1 MRAALGAM
9 RAEGVQTLTRRRRV
23 LSIQSHVVS
32 GYVGNKAAVFPLQVQ
47 GFEVDCINSVQFSN
61 HTGYP
66 HFKGQV
72 LNGEDLL
79 TLLEGLEKNNLLSQY
94 THLLTGYIGSEA
106 FLRAVE
112 QVLKKL
118 REASPDLVYVCD
130 PVMGDTDTGMYVPE
144 GLPALYRDWVSNA
157 TVCTPNGYEAEAL
170 TGIQIRT
177 ADDAAR
183 ACDVLHGKGIQTVL
197 MTTLDVEG
205 EPNHISM
212 MISQQRAGPPPT
224 RYILAVPK
232 IEQNFTGTGDL
243 SAAMCL
249 AWMDKHPYVPIA
261 CGVLFLG
268 FYLFNLV
275 MISTALCCRSPR
287 LMNAYHRMF
296 LTAPA
301 NLIFLTVVSVVFG
314 VMVGFGLL
322 AYTMQSVVAVFGLTC
337 GLIVALTAFAVYTKA
352 DFTGLGAYFLVA
364 LVGLLLT
371 GILVGL
377 TSYPGSVAHKI
388 YAGLGATVFG
398 FLVVY
403 DTQLIFGTASS
414 AERKLQ
420 YTVDAYAFAAFQ
432 LYLDYINL
440 FLYLLQLLG
449 QRR

>member
-1 MRAALGAM
+1 MATQDVEIGLVEASREVKDLPAEIRLGFIKKVYGLM
-9 RAEGVQTLTRRRRV
+9 LYMVV
-23 LSIQSHVVS
+23 LSGCASAPFV
-32 GYVGNKAAVFPLQVQ
+32 AA
-47 GFEVDCINSVQFSN
+47 
-61 HTGYP
+61 
-66 HFKGQV
+66 
-72 LNGEDLL
+72 
-79 TLLEGLEKNNLLSQY
+79 
-94 THLLTGYIGSEA
+94 
-106 FLRAVE
+106 
-112 QVLKKL
+112 
-118 REASPDLVYVCD
+118 PDK
-130 PVMGDTDTGMYVPE
+130 T
-144 GLPALYRDWVSNA
+144 
-157 TVCTPNGYEAEAL
+157 
-170 TGIQIRT
+170 
-177 ADDAAR
+177 
-183 ACDVLHGKGIQTVL
+183 
-197 MTTLDVEG
+197 
-205 EPNHISM
+205 
-212 MISQQRAGPPPT
+212 
-224 RYILAVPK
+224 
-232 IEQNFTGTGDL
+232 
-243 SAAMCL
+243 L